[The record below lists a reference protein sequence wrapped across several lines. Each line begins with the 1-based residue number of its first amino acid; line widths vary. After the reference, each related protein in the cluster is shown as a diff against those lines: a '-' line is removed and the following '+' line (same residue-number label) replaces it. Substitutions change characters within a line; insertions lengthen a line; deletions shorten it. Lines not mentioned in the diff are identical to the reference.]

1 MLVVWIVTGLVVV
14 AVLGSVLF
22 GVVGGLR
29 RLGRELE
36 AFERELEP
44 VRAQARATAAR
55 AAAVREP
62 GNGGRAA

>member
-22 GVVGGLR
+22 GVAGALR
-29 RLGRELE
+29 RLAGELS

-44 VRAQARATAAR
+44 VRAQAQATAAR
-55 AAAVREP
+55 AAAVRELP
-62 GNGGRAA
+62 GNGR